1 MILKTISSLAVSSV
15 VPVSSLRSNL
25 GLSHLPAFS
34 VEVEEEVGLTPDG
47 GHVVD
52 EVAEGDAVLQEHV
65 DRKNEQ
71 LHAGVDR

>member
-1 MILKTISSLAVSSV
+1 MSSL
-15 VPVSSLRSNL
+15 LSNL